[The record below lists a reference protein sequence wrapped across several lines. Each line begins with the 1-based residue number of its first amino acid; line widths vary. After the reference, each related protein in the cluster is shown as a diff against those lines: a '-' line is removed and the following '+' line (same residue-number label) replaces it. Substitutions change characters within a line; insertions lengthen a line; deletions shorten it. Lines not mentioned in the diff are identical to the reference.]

1 MKAPRET
8 TGCRTGRLTTLSC
21 VGTLPTAVRLALLS
35 LLLAS
40 VHTARAQDVRLTVAA
55 FTTPEATAAAQ
66 ADGTTIEARV
76 ADAFAAW
83 QAVLDSAT
91 TGSARVVAVPSRL
104 FSIAITETGDCLADR
119 DAFFASARAHAV
131 RDSLR
136 ANLAVLFAERC
147 SQTFLCDP
155 AAPGGLAA
163 CERNAFALAQAR
175 FAGASRQTLAHE
187 VGHLLSMRH
196 NVEDD
201 DAPGDGHAM
210 LNVAAGFYT
219 VVSTRG
225 GLPREAL
232 VPYYSD
238 PRRSLRGAP
247 LGIAGRADNAA
258 VLRRMAPVAAMWNSR
273 PTATAGGPQ
282 AETETRVAPNPSS
295 SVWHVT
301 LRAAPRARTA
311 VLVDAL
317 GRRVAVVEIAAGEQD
332 VVVSTLGL
340 APGVYALLVAGGPA
354 VRLVR
359 AR

>member
-1 MKAPRET
+1 MR
-8 TGCRTGRLTTLSC
+8 RLCLF
-21 VGTLPTAVRLALLS
+21 
-35 LLLAS
+35 LLLAP
-40 VHTARAQDVRLTVAA
+40 AIAAQAQDVRLTIAA
-55 FTTPEATAAAQ
+55 FTTPEATAAAR

-76 ADAFAAW
+76 AAAFAAF

-104 FSIAITETGDCLADR
+104 VTLPLTETGDCLADR
-119 DAFFASARAHAV
+119 DAFFASTRAHAV

-136 ANLAVLFAERC
+136 ANVAVLFPERC
-147 SQTFLCDP
+147 SQTFQCDP
-155 AAPGGLAA
+155 AAAGGLAA

-175 FAGASRQTLAHE
+175 FADASRQTLAHE

-196 NVEDD
+196 NIEDD
-201 DAPGDGHAM
+201 MAPGDGHAM
-210 LNVAAGFYT
+210 LNVAAGFFT

-225 GLPREAL
+225 GLPREAI

-258 VLRRMAPVAAMWNSR
+258 VLRRMAPVAAQWNAR
-273 PTATAGGPQ
+273 PTATTPGP
-282 AETETRVAPNPSS
+282 EGDHRVRVAPNPSAG
-295 SVWHVT
+295 VWRVT
-301 LRAAPRARTA
+301 LAAAPLARTA

-317 GRRVAVVEIAAGEQD
+317 GRRVAVVGIAAGDQAA
-332 VVVSTLGL
+332 VVSARGL
-340 APGVYALLVAGGPA
+340 PAGVYALLVAGGPA

-359 AR
+359 AH